1 VSPEARAYLDK
12 ARRALQEAGAVLD
25 IDLTEAA
32 GRAAYLAAFHAAQA
46 LIFQR
51 AGTIA
56 KTHSGVRSEFARL
69 TRGDP
74 AFDRDLSAFLARA
87 YALKEVA
94 DYETGENAVVPRE
107 RAETAIETAARFLD
121 CISHALAEPS
131 AQGPS

>member
-1 VSPEARAYLDK
+1 VSPEALAYLDK
-12 ARRALQEAGAVLD
+12 ARRALKEAKAVLD

-32 GRAAYLAAFHAAQA
+32 GRAAYLTAFHAAQA
-46 LIFQR
+46 LIFYR

-56 KTHSGVRSEFARL
+56 KTHSGVRSEFARV
-69 TRGDP
+69 TRDDP

-94 DYETGENAVVPRE
+94 DYETGSVVPRE
-107 RAETAIETAARFLD
+107 RAEAAIETAARFLD